1 MTRIQA
7 RRPQWLR
14 FLLVLLLCAGVAGGC
29 AKPQAPT
36 APPPPAVDPC
46 AGYAQLQKQHGAL
59 QKLVAR
65 QRATLKATE
74 AELSRVQL
82 QLLEEGAR
90 SVASEKR
97 LQAQE
102 KMLDEA
108 VQEVVRA
115 KSKLRTIESR
125 AEAASTMAETE
136 IAVKAMQESLAAD
149 SGGHLENMQRAEEL
163 LKMSAREFKGQN
175 YAGALYLA
183 GQARSQINTIQINP
197 APGDAG
203 AIQPGE
209 ISFSQPLP
217 LKIIKR
223 CNFRRTPDL
232 EGLVIEVL
240 ETGTL
245 IVGFAHKDTWIR
257 VATEGGRSGW
267 VYQSLVGVR

>member
-1 MTRIQA
+1 MLA
-7 RRPQWLR
+7 G
-14 FLLVLLLCAGVAGGC
+14 LLLCAGLAGGC
-29 AKPQAPT
+29 AKPQAP
-36 APPPPAVDPC
+36 AEPPAPVADPC
-46 AGYAQLQKQHGAL
+46 AGYAQLQKQHRAL
-59 QKLVAR
+59 QKLLAR

-90 SVASEKR
+90 SSASETR
-97 LQAQE
+97 LQAQA

-136 IAVKAMQESLAAD
+136 IAVRAMKESLATD

-183 GQARSQINTIQINP
+183 GQARSQINTIQIDHAKGN
-197 APGDAG
+197 AEAV
-203 AIQPGE
+203 QPGE
-209 ISFSQPLP
+209 ISFAQPLP

-223 CNFRRTPDL
+223 SNIRRTPDL
-232 EGLVIEVL
+232 EGRVIEVL
-240 ETGTL
+240 DAGTL
-245 IVGFAHKDTWIR
+245 LVGFAHKDSWIR
-257 VATEGGRSGW
+257 VLTEDGHAGW